1 MKGYIVI
8 VSLLLEKGAEI
19 NVQTDVFSLSLLFYW
34 YLFSFPLQD
43 GSTPL
48 HFACSSGK
56 VSMVS
61 LLLERHD
68 IFLNLTN
75 NVSKT
80 LPCLIFIHHPFPFL
94 VVSLQSG
101 WTALYGACF
110 NGNDVIVSLLLG
122 RGADPSLRDRV
133 ISMRLSLLSYFSFLR
148 KEKLLLTLQESG
160 IRRNVLRFL
169 SNITRERW

>member
-1 MKGYIVI
+1 
-8 VSLLLEKGAEI
+8 
-19 NVQTDVFSLSLLFYW
+19 
-34 YLFSFPLQD
+34 
-43 GSTPL
+43 
-48 HFACSSGK
+48 
-56 VSMVS
+56 
-61 LLLERHD
+61 
-68 IFLNLTN
+68 
-75 NVSKT
+75 
-80 LPCLIFIHHPFPFL
+80 
-94 VVSLQSG
+94 VSLQSG

-169 SNITRERW
+169 SNITRER